1 MTKRTWAAVATAA
14 VLLLGSAACAD
25 DDGGDGA
32 VTTTTEAAD
41 SGGDSDAT
49 GGLTPPER
57 ADGPAATV
65 AGPLT
70 AGRGIHLLSAGGGPD
85 LAAAGW
91 VEEEF
96 TVEGTAV
103 DYETADGEAPPADG
117 HWDLVPG
124 DEADYRTR
132 IVVRRPGDAADFD
145 GTVVVEWLNVS
156 AGADSSPDYTYLVDE
171 LVRGGYAWVGVSV
184 QSIGVE
190 GGDVAVMTPVSE
202 FAGAGQG
209 LKAIDAERYGD
220 LTHPGDAFAYDI
232 FTQVARAL
240 RTPGD
245 VDALGGLE
253 VERLLGVGESQSA
266 FTLTSYIDGVQP
278 LTGAFDGFLV
288 HSRGGAAAPLRVE
301 SGGIDIASSLG
312 GEPTLIRTDGA
323 APIIVLETENDVV
336 GLLGYLPARQPD
348 DDRLR
353 LWEMA
358 GTSHADLYQV
368 GGIEDVLGCPT
379 PVNAGPQHFVVKAA
393 LRHLT
398 RWITDGTPPPEA
410 PRLEVDDATG
420 TYVVDD
426 DGIVAGGIRT
436 PLVDVPVDRLSGEA
450 SPEASVACLLFGS
463 TTPLAD
469 DRLAELYPDADTYLA
484 AFEAS
489 ADEVI
494 AAGFV
499 LDDDRDAL
507 LAEAQPDRIP

>member
-14 VLLLGSAACAD
+14 MLLLGSAACAD

-103 DYETADGEAPPADG
+103 DYETADGEAPPTDG

-220 LTHPGDAFAYDI
+220 LTHPGDAFSYDI

-301 SGGIDIASSLG
+301 SGGI
-312 GEPTLIRTDGA
+312 
-323 APIIVLETENDVV
+323 
-336 GLLGYLPARQPD
+336 
-348 DDRLR
+348 
-353 LWEMA
+353 
-358 GTSHADLYQV
+358 
-368 GGIEDVLGCPT
+368 
-379 PVNAGPQHFVVKAA
+379 
-393 LRHLT
+393 
-398 RWITDGTPPPEA
+398 
-410 PRLEVDDATG
+410 
-420 TYVVDD
+420 
-426 DGIVAGGIRT
+426 
-436 PLVDVPVDRLSGEA
+436 
-450 SPEASVACLLFGS
+450 
-463 TTPLAD
+463 
-469 DRLAELYPDADTYLA
+469 
-484 AFEAS
+484 
-489 ADEVI
+489 
-494 AAGFV
+494 
-499 LDDDRDAL
+499 
-507 LAEAQPDRIP
+507 